1 MVLVRAFLDEGEQE
15 CKQVNDD
22 TFDQERERNQMHSRV
37 DWFMKWIL
45 IGTFAAMVA
54 IALTGCNTIKGAM
67 KDGYALAEK
76 VQEALASDEDTYDL
90 ASR

>member
-1 MVLVRAFLDEGEQE
+1 MTPENYSSNSETRDFEQE
-15 CKQVNDD
+15 RK
-22 TFDQERERNQMHSRV
+22 RNQMNSRV

-54 IALTGCNTIKGAM
+54 IAMSGCNTVKGAM

-76 VQEALASDEDTYDL
+76 VQEALASDDDTYDL